1 MQSYGGGLMTGCA
14 MDATHIDH
22 VVQLVGYGYD
32 SDFDKVRTTSFL
44 DRTFSCFAYLYA
56 FNMSPEAYDVSVS

>member
-44 DRTFSCFAYLYA
+44 DRLILFLFCVLTSK
-56 FNMSPEAYDVSVS
+56 AYDVSVS

>member
-44 DRTFSCFAYLYA
+44 DRTFLVSDRT

>member
-44 DRTFSCFAYLYA
+44 DRLILFLFCVHTSK
-56 FNMSPEAYDVSVS
+56 AYDVSVS